1 VCEGVQHQHVRS
13 FCASTRIKAP
23 LQAKNIWSLEGFLS
37 CNIIVTDIYSCQ
49 VKTRA
54 DPACVCREEAQA
66 KHDRMAAQLTG
77 AEMEVAASVEA
88 CQQLQQ
94 KLTAQE
100 AHAQQLTDER
110 Y

>member
-1 VCEGVQHQHVRS
+1 
-13 FCASTRIKAP
+13 
-23 LQAKNIWSLEGFLS
+23 
-37 CNIIVTDIYSCQ
+37 
-49 VKTRA
+49 
-54 DPACVCREEAQA
+54 
-66 KHDRMAAQLTG
+66 MAAQLTG